1 MKKKMGKYV
10 WRFLNGPSNS
20 IFSFFLAP
28 LIYDFDLNY
37 FAWLYQ
43 RLDKVNGFV
52 SYRPLTIRKFAV
64 SSAEKL
70 FKTVKF
76 NKITITFYKIF
87 SLCAGN
93 N

>member
-1 MKKKMGKYV
+1 MGKYV

-20 IFSFFLAP
+20 IFFFFFWHP
-28 LIYDFDLNY
+28 LYDFDMSY

-52 SYRPLTIRKFAV
+52 CCQPLTIRKFAV